1 VPANALG
8 YAVERRLL
16 PANPLD
22 QIQWKASQVAET
34 VAETVDRRSVANP
47 AQAGRL
53 LKAVQG
59 QGRRGQHMEAF
70 FGCLYYAPRGC
81 VGQGKFLLKTM
92 LPPRPDTQR
101 CTEDYSGLARMI
113 RNAPAIMK
121 GPNGKLSWREARRR
135 VSKAIA

>member
-1 VPANALG
+1 MPANALG

-22 QIQWKASQVAET
+22 QIQWKASQ

-70 FGCLYYAPRGC
+70 FGCLYNAPRGC

-92 LPPRPDTQR
+92 LPPRPDTHR
-101 CTEDYSGLARMI
+101 CMEDYSGLARMI

-121 GPNGKLSWREARRR
+121 GPNGKLSWREARWR

>member
-1 VPANALG
+1 MLANALG

-22 QIQWKASQVAET
+22 RIQWKASQ

-70 FGCLYYAPRGC
+70 FGCPYNTPRGC

-92 LPPRPDTQR
+92 LPPRPDTRR

-113 RNAPAIMK
+113 RNAPAIMN
-121 GPNGKLSWREARRR
+121 GPKVILSPNVRSCA
-135 VSKAIA
+135 

>member
-1 VPANALG
+1 MLANALG
-8 YAVERRLL
+8 YVVERRLL
-16 PANPLD
+16 PANSLD

-34 VAETVDRRSVANP
+34 VDRRLVANP

-70 FGCLYYAPRGC
+70 SCTTRPGLRGS
-81 VGQGKFLLKTM
+81 GKFLLKTM

-121 GPNGKLSWREARRR
+121 GPNGKLSWREARWR

>member
-1 VPANALG
+1 MLANALG

-22 QIQWKASQVAET
+22 QIQWKALQVAET
-34 VAETVDRRSVANP
+34 GDRRSVANS

-59 QGRRGQHMEAF
+59 QGRRDQHMEAF
-70 FGCLYYAPRGC
+70 FGCPYYAPRGC
-81 VGQGKFLLKTM
+81 LGQGKFLLKTM

-101 CTEDYSGLARMI
+101 CAEDYSGLARMI

-121 GPNGKLSWREARRR
+121 GPNVILSPNDRSCA
-135 VSKAIA
+135 

>member
-1 VPANALG
+1 VLAKALG

-22 QIQWKASQVAET
+22 QIQWKASQ

-70 FGCLYYAPRGC
+70 FGYLY
-81 VGQGKFLLKTM
+81 
-92 LPPRPDTQR
+92 
-101 CTEDYSGLARMI
+101 
-113 RNAPAIMK
+113 
-121 GPNGKLSWREARRR
+121 
-135 VSKAIA
+135 

>member
-1 VPANALG
+1 MLANALG
-8 YAVERRLL
+8 YVVERRLL

-34 VAETVDRRSVANP
+34 VDRRLVANP

-70 FGCLYYAPRGC
+70 FGCLYYAPGAAWVRE
-81 VGQGKFLLKTM
+81 V
-92 LPPRPDTQR
+92 PA
-101 CTEDYSGLARMI
+101 EDHVA
-113 RNAPAIMK
+113 APARHPALH
-121 GPNGKLSWREARRR
+121 GGL
-135 VSKAIA
+135 